1 MERPRGWGPFV
12 AALLLVAAA
21 AACAKKN
28 IDAASE
34 VAGAV
39 RWYAGVTVEQL
50 LPLVQEIFEE
60 NGYRVATVDTE
71 AGRIETEW
79 GPEFPGGLRGWR
91 LTRWS
96 ERQKFIALV
105 SPSQFQTERG
115 NRWSARSFGFGGR
128 NALPVARGGSRKRGA
143 PPRRTPYSSVSSANW
158 TIGQPR
164 SALAGTDRAER
175 AATGPGAIG

>member
-12 AALLLVAAA
+12 AGLLLVVTA

-34 VAGAV
+34 VAGTV
-39 RWYAGVTVEQL
+39 RWYAGVTVGQL
-50 LPLVQEIFEE
+50 LPLVQEMFEE

-96 ERQKFIALV
+96 ERQKFIALA
-105 SPSQFQTERG
+105 SPSQFQTE
-115 NRWSARSFGFGGR
+115 
-128 NALPVARGGSRKRGA
+128 KGA
-143 PPRRTPYSSVSSANW
+143 PLVNVLLRLRWEERPPGGAWRVKEEGGAPSQNPLFQR
-158 TIGQPR
+158 
-164 SALAGTDRAER
+164 LARELDDRA
-175 AATGPGAIG
+175 AKIGARRN